1 MKLSKIIYS
10 LTGAIFFMCFIAT
23 GCTNLD
29 TIWYNKV
36 TPDTFYKSEADVLMA
51 LYRPFT
57 HARWY
62 ESYDRWKLQEVTAD
76 QLITTVKGPH
86 WYNGG
91 ENHRYLHHEWT
102 PDDNWIW
109 ETWRGTTM
117 GIAVA
122 IDTKLDLEKVDYTSI
137 ALTEQDKDDHI
148 NQLNTLIG
156 YFYLRGLDFFGDFI
170 IFTDPTQPVE
180 GRRTARKVYEHT
192 EQVFKDA
199 IPLLYGKDKGQKEE
213 GAIRKATAA
222 AMLARLYF
230 NSETYIGEDRYAECA
245 QICQDIIDQK
255 YGYYELA
262 ASWSDPHG
270 FTNDQSPS
278 VIWSFPS
285 QFNKL
290 QYDVFWGDFYH
301 YNSSVYFD
309 IDGAANNGLHL
320 APSLYPGGQK
330 SYKDDFK
337 LGRPYEKFND
347 KDLRKKPY
355 HYLGGTNYEGM
366 FLVGDQIS
374 PLTGKECKGTQEY
387 NGELITFVDYV
398 AKMKDLKP
406 GQDPATL
413 PSDVGQGEENTGIR
427 LVKVPIPNIANQ
439 DLKWGA
445 DNPVIRLEEIYYM
458 LAECKM
464 RAGDKKGAAELIN
477 AVRKRAF
484 EDNADPDPVTEANLD
499 KYRMIDEWGI
509 EFLGEGRRRTDLL
522 RWDMYTTEKWWDH
535 QPSDASRKRFPVP
548 TNAIA
553 GNNSLEADPS

>member
-1 MKLSKIIYS
+1 
-10 LTGAIFFMCFIAT
+10 
-23 GCTNLD
+23 
-29 TIWYNKV
+29 V
-36 TPDTFYKSEADVLMA
+36 
-51 LYRPFT
+51 
-57 HARWY
+57 
-62 ESYDRWKLQEVTAD
+62 
-76 QLITTVKGPH
+76 
-86 WYNGG
+86 
-91 ENHRYLHHEWT
+91 
-102 PDDNWIW
+102 
-109 ETWRGTTM
+109 
-117 GIAVA
+117 
-122 IDTKLDLEKVDYTSI
+122 
-137 ALTEQDKDDHI
+137 
-148 NQLNTLIG
+148 
-156 YFYLRGLDFFGDFI
+156 
-170 IFTDPTQPVE
+170 
-180 GRRTARKVYEHT
+180 
-192 EQVFKDA
+192 
-199 IPLLYGKDKGQKEE
+199 
-213 GAIRKATAA
+213 
-222 AMLARLYF
+222 
-230 NSETYIGEDRYAECA
+230 
-245 QICQDIIDQK
+245 
-255 YGYYELA
+255 
-262 ASWSDPHG
+262 
-270 FTNDQSPS
+270 
-278 VIWSFPS
+278 
-285 QFNKL
+285 
-290 QYDVFWGDFYH
+290 QYDVFWADFYH

-355 HYLGGTNYEGM
+355 KYLGGTNYEGM
-366 FLVGDQIS
+366 FLIGDQIS
-374 PLTGKECKGTQEY
+374 TLTGKECKGTQEY

-406 GQDPATL
+406 EQDPATL